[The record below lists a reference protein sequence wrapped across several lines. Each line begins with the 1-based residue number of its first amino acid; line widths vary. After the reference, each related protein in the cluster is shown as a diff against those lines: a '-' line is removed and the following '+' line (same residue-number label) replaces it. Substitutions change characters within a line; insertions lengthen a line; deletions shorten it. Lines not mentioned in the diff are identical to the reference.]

1 MKVLFACGGSGG
13 HITPAIAMAEIIQKQ
28 FPGAECAFVGNE
40 NGMER
45 QMAYDDGYPFFPMK
59 IEGLH
64 RSLTLR
70 NFRTLLLAAKAPAR
84 ARHKPSGAKATERP
98 ASLSSLSAPLFLLVL
113 MLDSVV

>member
-13 HITPAIAMAEIIQKQ
+13 HITPALAMAEILQKN
-28 FPGAECAFVGNE
+28 FEGTFCAFAGNE

-45 QMAYDDGYPFFPMK
+45 RMAHDAGYPFYPIK

-70 NFRTLLLAAKAPAR
+70 NLRTQR
-84 ARHKPSGAKATERP
+84 GS
-98 ASLSSLSAPLFLLVL
+98 
-113 MLDSVV
+113 